1 TDALTIALTDEDSLL
16 MREMAVALDT
26 K

>member
-1 TDALTIALTDEDSLL
+1 LTIALTDEDSLL

>member
-1 TDALTIALTDEDSLL
+1 ALTIALTDEDSLL